1 MITKLQCVVQYYR
14 LVRCI
19 KNCSLCHDWNTTT
32 FETGCLTLL
41 SVCITE
47 PAPYNAE
54 TYVFYWDLIFWNV
67 CSFSCRMIFLW
78 NYIFNVFKKFVIYFC
93 VYTCI
98 QMLARMRAHTHT
110 QFLHSFVYEV
120 RGEDNMERILNLWLS
135 KGVKLYCINVGSVP
149 MWIVHLTCLSFCLT
163 FGKHSVKIE
172 WKPVKLK
179 SRELICGNKMP
190 TRCNRGFY
198 CNLIA
203 CSTCFGHHYD
213 HHQELKSI
221 IQWLLPVV
229 FRAVAFQVAG
239 LVWSW
244 GLCKPDT

>member
-1 MITKLQCVVQYYR
+1 MCTINILFCALLLCITGEYCCGLADLQKLPLVLMITKLQCVVQYYR

-120 RGEDNMERILNLWLS
+120 RGEDNMERILNL
-135 KGVKLYCINVGSVP
+135 
-149 MWIVHLTCLSFCLT
+149 
-163 FGKHSVKIE
+163 
-172 WKPVKLK
+172 
-179 SRELICGNKMP
+179 
-190 TRCNRGFY
+190 
-198 CNLIA
+198 
-203 CSTCFGHHYD
+203 
-213 HHQELKSI
+213 
-221 IQWLLPVV
+221 
-229 FRAVAFQVAG
+229 
-239 LVWSW
+239 
-244 GLCKPDT
+244 